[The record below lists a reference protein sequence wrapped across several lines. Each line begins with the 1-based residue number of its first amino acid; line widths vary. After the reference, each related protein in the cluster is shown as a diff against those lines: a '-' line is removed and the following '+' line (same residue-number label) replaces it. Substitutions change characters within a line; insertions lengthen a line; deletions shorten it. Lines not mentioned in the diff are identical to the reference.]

1 MAGDKQRWSRRVVP
15 GERVHLEKYDP
26 ADTRGLTKEEGRAL
40 LQALDVEL
48 AELQDLLY
56 AAGQHRVL
64 LLLQGMDTSGKDGTI
79 KRVLKE
85 VNPTGC
91 QIMSFKSP
99 TAIELAHDFL
109 WRVHAK
115 VPELGQLGV
124 FNRSHYED
132 VLIVRVHKLVPDE
145 VWRARYSQ
153 INHFERLLTETGT
166 ILIKCFLHISKEEQ
180 ERRLLAREEDVTKA
194 WKLSPDDW
202 AERRLWDD
210 YTAAYE
216 DALRE
221 CSTSRAPW
229 EIIPADRKWFRN
241 IAVAQLL
248 VEALRPYRD
257 GWLQHLDSLGKKQV
271 AALKEMRGEHEAE
284 ELEEAVAE

>member
-1 MAGDKQRWSRRVVP
+1 VVP

-26 ADTRGLTKEEGRAL
+26 ADTRGLTKEEGRAI
-40 LQALDVEL
+40 LQELDREL
-48 AELQDLLY
+48 AELQELLY

-64 LLLQGMDTSGKDGTI
+64 LILQGMDTSGKDGTI

-85 VNPTGC
+85 VNPAGC
-91 QIMSFKSP
+91 HIMSFKSP
-99 TAIELAHDFL
+99 TPTELAHDFL

-166 ILIKCFLHISKEEQ
+166 ILIKCFLHISKAEQ
-180 ERRLLAREEDVTKA
+180 EERLLAREQDVTKA
-194 WKLSPDDW
+194 WKLSPGDW

-229 EIIPADRKWFRN
+229 EIIPADKKWFRN

-248 VEALRPYRD
+248 VEAMRPYRD
-257 GWLQHLDSLGKKQV
+257 GWLKHLDALGKEQV
-271 AALKEMRGEHEAE
+271 AALKAMRGEQEAE
-284 ELEEAVAE
+284 TEVEEVEAAVAVAE